1 MDELSSRGA
10 NAYLVSQVA
19 SQPDEHRLHAS
30 LQCVPKGRVS
40 LPKERQDFWCGE
52 GGDHMVRFGRAEQ
65 HQSHLLFIMWHDFHQ
80 LDSSTQQSCK
90 SEYLKRTYECLS
102 KAGNSTRVVRQLQAF
117 AHFVCGGGDIYI
129 EPSKFVQCDSEVVSQ
144 RPLFKRLV
152 QRVME
157 RVEQSEEKHKAAV
170 ERASKSKAGTP
181 SARLLK
187 SASKSEALSTVSQT
201 LVVSIQLCEVVA
213 KEVLAEHPLISRVV
227 SAEVHDC
234 LPSYTIAVK
243 GQTVSAEST
252 TYSYDALA
260 IREEN
265 IPLLAAYNKKWK
277 QEVAKVGNQVD
288 PATKQRT
295 PTVTWKSDSRVT
307 EVSRRFFDIVDWQ
320 DYYALVRSASADEE
334 GMRNN
339 PSTPVRSSAVPA
351 RSALPQSLSTPMTP
365 AERTIQRIHDIVNS
379 LALKGMSEHQLQA
392 LCNQVLQ
399 MSKEGEPSGA
409 AAETSQDSDLEGEDG
424 VEEGDSS
431 SAESDE
437 KEEAPQGG
445 GSGKEEKAVDE
456 EPMSEDEEPED
467 SDDHTPR
474 ITRSAK
480 RKLIPRRKL
489 ATVSRTQKRRA

>member
-1 MDELSSRGA
+1 MGTDSMPHYNVFLKAEFLS
-10 NAYLVSQVA
+10 
-19 SQPDEHRLHAS
+19 
-30 LQCVPKGRVS
+30 
-40 LPKERQDFWCGE
+40 PKERQGFWCGE

-65 HQSHLLFIMWHDFHQ
+65 HQSHLLFVMWHDFHQ

-170 ERASKSKAGTP
+170 ERASKSRSVAP
-181 SARLLK
+181 SVRLLK
-187 SASKSEALSTVSQT
+187 SASKGEGSSPVSQT
-201 LVVSIQLCEVVA
+201 LMVSIQLCEAVA

-243 GQTVSAEST
+243 GHPVSGEST

-277 QEVAKVGNQVD
+277 QEVAKVGSQVD
-288 PATKQRT
+288 PATRQRT
-295 PTVTWKSDSRVT
+295 PTVTWKPDSRVT
-307 EVSRRFFDIVDWQ
+307 EVSRRFFDLVDWQ
-320 DYYALVRSASADEE
+320 DYYALVRSASEDEE
-334 GMRNN
+334 GMSSNF
-339 PSTPVRSSAVPA
+339 STPMRSSAEPA
-351 RSALPQSLSTPMTP
+351 RSASLSTPMTP
-365 AERTIQRIHDIVNS
+365 AERTIQRIHNIVNS
-379 LALKGMSEHQLQA
+379 LASKGMSEPQLQA

-399 MSKEGEPSGA
+399 MSKQREPSGA
-409 AAETSQDSDLEGEDG
+409 AAETSLDSDLEGEDG
-424 VEEGDSS
+424 VEEGDNS

-437 KEEAPQGG
+437 KEEASQGG
-445 GSGKEEKAVDE
+445 GSGKEEKVGDD
-456 EPMSEDEEPED
+456 EPMSEDEEPEG

-480 RKLIPRRKL
+480 RKLMPRKKR
-489 ATVSRTQKRRA
+489 ATDGRAQKRRT